1 MSNVRSV
8 IPLRSSCASSSGDVV
23 VSSLP
28 PREIVSYE
36 PLSFLSIVIFHSYL
50 LLLATEE
57 ALESEFSD
65 FDFRLTGMLE
75 EVLELLKAFCLII
88 V

>member
-1 MSNVRSV
+1 
-8 IPLRSSCASSSGDVV
+8 
-23 VSSLP
+23 
-28 PREIVSYE
+28 
-36 PLSFLSIVIFHSYL
+36 L

-88 V
+88 A